1 VATGFD
7 RPSDGFRAVT
17 PLTGD
22 LPKTLRHQGEEVF
35 LAIRDLWWARGRFL
49 LMTAAIAL
57 ITLLVVMLSGLTEG
71 LGRQSTSAITSL
83 RADQVAMERPA
94 SGEALSMSTSRITAA
109 ALAQARHQ
117 PGVRTADPIG
127 ISSTRITIDATP
139 APATLFGVDP
149 GAAVAPRGVSAA
161 SAVISSDLA
170 ADHAV
175 QVGDT
180 IGVAGTK
187 LRVAR
192 IVDDASFSHVPVVW
206 VPRSLW
212 RHTNGTAAGEGTV
225 LALQTTEGYD
235 AAAFDS
241 ATGLIAKSRSDSLSA
256 IGSYSAENGSLTLI
270 RVLLI
275 AISALVIGAFFTVW
289 TVQREGDLAVLK
301 AVGARTGYLLRDAL
315 GQALL
320 TLLIG
325 GGAGTAA
332 ALGLG
337 VAVSGQVPVVIS
349 VATVAVPFGLMVVVG
364 LVGAM
369 AALRRVVTVDPMTA
383 LAGAR

>member
-1 VATGFD
+1 M
-7 RPSDGFRAVT
+7 
-17 PLTGD
+17 
-22 LPKTLRHQGEEVF
+22 F

-94 SGEALSMSTSRITAA
+94 SGEALSMSTSRITPT
-109 ALAQARHQ
+109 ALQQARTQ
-117 PGVRTADPIG
+117 PGVRAADPIG
-127 ISSTRITIDATP
+127 ISATRISIDSAP
-139 APATLFGVDP
+139 VPATLFGVDP
-149 GAAVAPRGVSAA
+149 GAAVAPSGVGANSI
-161 SAVISSDLA
+161 VVSSELA
-170 ADHAV
+170 ADHSV
-175 QVGDT
+175 HVGD
-180 IGVAGTK
+180 IVDVAGTK

-212 RHTNGTAAGEGTV
+212 RHTSGPAAGEGTV
-225 LALQTTEGYD
+225 LALRTSRGYD

-241 ATGLIAKSRSDSLSA
+241 ATGLVAKSKRDSLSA

-289 TVQREGDLAVLK
+289 TMQREGDLAVLK
-301 AVGARTGYLLRDAL
+301 AIGARTGYLLRDAF

-325 GGAGTAA
+325 GGIGTAA
-332 ALGLG
+332 AIGLGL
-337 VAVSGQVPVVIS
+337 AARGQVPVVIDF
-349 VATVAVPFGLMVVVG
+349 ATVAVPFGLMVAVG

>member
-1 VATGFD
+1 M
-7 RPSDGFRAVT
+7 
-17 PLTGD
+17 
-22 LPKTLRHQGEEVF
+22 F

-83 RADQVAMERPA
+83 RADQIAMERPA
-94 SGEALSMSTSRITAA
+94 SGEALSMSTSRITPA
-109 ALAQARHQ
+109 ALLQARTQ
-117 PGVRTADPIG
+117 PGVRAADPIG
-127 ISSTRITIDATP
+127 ITATRVSIDHMP
-139 APATLFGVDP
+139 VPATLFGVDP
-149 GAAVAPRGVSAA
+149 GAAVAPRGVSAT
-161 SAVISSDLA
+161 STVVSSDLA
-170 ADHAV
+170 SDHAV
-175 QVGDT
+175 HVGD
-180 IGVAGTK
+180 IVDVAGTK

-212 RHTNGTAAGEGTV
+212 RHTSGAAAGECSV
-225 LALQTTEGYD
+225 LALRTTKGYD

-241 ATGLIAKSRSDSLSA
+241 ATGLVAKSKGDSLSA

-301 AVGARTGYLLRDAL
+301 AIGARTGYLLRDAL

-325 GGAGTAA
+325 GGIGTAA

-337 VAVSGQVPVVIS
+337 LAARGNVPVVIDF
-349 VATVAVPFGLMVVVG
+349 ATVAVPFGLMVAVG
-364 LVGAM
+364 LVGAV

>member
-1 VATGFD
+1 M
-7 RPSDGFRAVT
+7 
-17 PLTGD
+17 
-22 LPKTLRHQGEEVF
+22 F

-117 PGVRTADPIG
+117 PGVRAADPIG

-212 RHTNGTAAGEGTV
+212 RHTSGTAAGEGTV